1 MIALRALD
9 GTDVSV
15 DENAITLIAGPYPHD
30 VGPHTYVHGI
40 DRGVLVTT
48 EEPSALVARLG
59 VHPPLVRLTRP
70 DLAPVWLKGS
80 AVTAIRVPLA
90 TEQQAPGSVNAVV
103 IVGGLHQAVHET
115 VGAARAI
122 VNSQGARI

>member
-1 MIALRALD
+1 MIVVRALD

-30 VGPHTYVHGI
+30 VGSHTYVHGI
-40 DRGVLVTT
+40 DRGVLVTA
-48 EEPSALVARLG
+48 ENAAALAARLP
-59 VHPPLVRLTRP
+59 VHPPLARLTRP
-70 DLAPVWLKGS
+70 DLALVWLKGS
-80 AVTAIRVPLA
+80 AVTALRAPIT

-115 VGAARAI
+115 LEAARTI
-122 VNSQGARI
+122 VNAHGGAV

>member
-1 MIALRALD
+1 MIVLRALD

-40 DRGVLVTT
+40 DRGMLVTA
-48 EEPSALVARLG
+48 EDAAVLAARLP
-59 VHPPLVRLTRP
+59 VHPPLARLTRP
-70 DLAPVWLKGS
+70 DL
-80 AVTAIRVPLA
+80 T
-90 TEQQAPGSVNAVV
+90 TGSVNAVV

-115 VGAARAI
+115 IEAARAI
-122 VNSQGARI
+122 VNARCGAV